1 MTDRARKV
9 RTTRAQNAVF
19 KLEDRIRDARSK
31 GEWCEVGRLEKQ
43 LDVAM
48 MRYKSALAKEDISMR
63 RVWRKT

>member
-1 MTDRARKV
+1 MTDRSRKV

-43 LDVAM
+43 LEIAM
-48 MRYKSALAKEDISMR
+48 MRYKGALAREDIAER
-63 RVWRKT
+63 RVWRKF